1 MQADK
6 HVSKRL
12 FGERSAATPAQ
23 SSLPKKL
30 SPPKKRKIKAVRS
43 AKKKKK
49 LLKRKRSSSVPPLAA
64 APPPQAS
71 RRLDSIYLQWY
82 LKQPKLRKL
91 SGSRLVDAL
100 DNEVAHYKGFK
111 KPACRALKAKFRAAI
126 NIVLTPDKAASYDSV
141 TCPKRLRDA
150 WVDIVKRAASKVRR
164 ECAAQ
169 DLSFDSSSLVGSFL
183 QSLPSEPSPRRSHP
197 RGENSRRSSSS
208 AFAASESSASDTD
221 ASDSGDSVSSS
232 DESAC
237 DRAEVS
243 DPFSDPS
250 CDAHISNLKKMRKVE
265 VSCSNC
271 TLHTRL

>member
-1 MQADK
+1 M
-6 HVSKRL
+6 SKRL
-12 FGERSAATPAQ
+12 FGERPAATPAQ

-30 SPPKKRKIKAVRS
+30 SPPKKRKIKVVRS

-126 NIVLTPDKAASYDSV
+126 NIVLAPDKAASYDSV
-141 TCPKRLRDA
+141 NCPKRLRDA

-183 QSLPSEPSPRRSHP
+183 QSLPSEPLPRRSHP

-208 AFAASESSASDTD
+208 AFADSESSASDTD
-221 ASDSGDSVSSS
+221 VSDSGDSVSSS

-237 DRAEVS
+237 GRAADIS
-243 DPFSDPS
+243 DPFADPS

-265 VSCSNC
+265 VSCLTC
-271 TLHTRL
+271 TLRTRL